1 VQLGQPAALRDAPRE
16 RVLARA
22 GADDQDP
29 HAASLLRVFDAA
41 LVAAR

>member
-1 VQLGQPAALRDAPRE
+1 VHD

-29 HAASLLRVFDAA
+29 GTVSIRGW
-41 LVAAR
+41 R